1 MTGGRI
7 YSGILSTSLNSFS
20 SLFISLPRVEVG
32 KGTHS
37 ENIERKI
44 MWRVSKKSAKY
55 PSPSLFSLNLIPW
68 KLVDK
73 TNFNK
78 FNLSKYGTRLL
89 DPYIVFSVAPLY
101 LKTILLWS
109 STLF

>member
-1 MTGGRI
+1 MGKHDSRQNLLWNI
-7 YSGILSTSLNSFS
+7 VHIFKFFL
-20 SLFISLPRVEVG
+20 ISLHLFTKSR
-32 KGTHS
+32 THS